1 MAGLDVIVGAVVD
14 GGLVVAADA
23 SEDEIVLVVAATIP
37 VKVHRF
43 THNIAT
49 NRNYALIKT
58 IYFALLLFWLLG
70 CDTWTIALFSSK
82 EQR

>member
-1 MAGLDVIVGAVVD
+1 MDD
-14 GGLVVAADA
+14 GLVVEADA

-43 THNIAT
+43 IHNIAT

-70 CDTWTIALFSSK
+70 YDTRTIGLFSCK
-82 EQR
+82 GQR